1 LLRTKAKQLLV
12 RNEEVIIIS
21 FEDKDSSQD
30 SLLTNMLRAEFK
42 DKVISLKGSGNK
54 YHKKGSDDII
64 AMYFYTI

>member
-1 LLRTKAKQLLV
+1 M

-42 DKVISLKGSGNK
+42 DKVISLRGSGNTFK
-54 YHKKGSDDII
+54 TYILLALVFI
-64 AMYFYTI
+64 VLPLRTNRAQI